1 MPRRLYDFEG
11 NVKQGELIVNAALA
25 DEVMDIFYQLYL
37 EKYPLT
43 SVLLVD
49 EFGGSADD
57 IASMTANNTSAF
69 NYCLISGTQ
78 RISFHSN
85 GIAIDINPMLNP
97 YVVGDIISPEN
108 GLPYADRSID
118 FPGKIDYNDLC
129 YQLFIER
136 GWTWGGDWKIQKDYQ
151 HFQKKLQS

>member
-69 NYCLISGTQ
+69 NYRLISGTQ